1 MNAMSH
7 DLLNR
12 IDQRTRL
19 AGHNRLALLL
29 FRLGGR
35 QLFGVN
41 VFKVQEVLRRPELFQ
56 VPGLPLQ
63 FSGVADVRGRSV
75 PVLDLGLAIGHPER
89 EPNADTAPGYLVVTE
104 FNRSVQGF
112 LVSGVERIVNIAVED
127 IHPPPELGAESSYL
141 TAVTRFQGELIQVI
155 DVESVLADIAQTRV
169 EANLDP
175 SLALTGPQL
184 QVLVVDDSRVARQQI
199 RSVLD
204 QLGVAATLLSDGR
217 QALDHL
223 LQIHA
228 AGENPAER
236 YAMVISD
243 IEMPAMDGYT
253 LTTEIRRHAGLSG
266 LYVLLHTS
274 LSGVFNNAMV
284 ERVGANAFV
293 AKYSPNELAEYVLTR
308 LRVVA
313 AAAQAA

>member
-1 MNAMSH
+1 MAHN
-7 DLLNR
+7 LLNR

-41 VFKVQEVLRRPELFQ
+41 VFKVQEVLRRPPLFQ
-56 VPGLPLQ
+56 LPGLPPQ
-63 FSGVADVRGRSV
+63 FAGAADVRGRSV

-89 EPNADTAPGYLVVTE
+89 LADDDAATQYLVVTE

-112 LVSGVERIVNIAVED
+112 LVSDVERIVNIAVED
-127 IHPPPELGAESSYL
+127 IHPPPDLGAESTYL

-155 DVESVLADIAQTRV
+155 DVESVLADITQARMDATL
-169 EANLDP
+169 EPEMALPP
-175 SLALTGPQL
+175 SAPRM

-204 QLGVAATLLSDGR
+204 QLGVGVTLLSDGK

-223 LQIHA
+223 LQVHA
-228 AGENPAER
+228 SGEDPVAR

-253 LTTEIRRHAGLSG
+253 LTTEIRRHPALAG

-284 ERVGANAFV
+284 EKVGANAFV
-293 AKYSPNELAEYVLTR
+293 AKYSPHELAEHILAR
-308 LRVVA
+308 LNEVA
-313 AAAQAA
+313 RASAAPA